1 MSSVTEPDES
11 EPGESEPGEDLEP
24 PRSPGR
30 PRDPDLEARV
40 QRAALELFGEAGWS
54 GLTMDGIASRARVG
68 KSALY
73 LRWADK
79 GEILVAA
86 LRGAQRDALGVP
98 DDDEAPDAGTTPATV
113 RDYLVRH
120 ALRRA
125 NLYLGEYGLAMLRLY
140 TDVRASPE
148 ILGTVRERAITRFV
162 LDERERVAA
171 AIRRGEFAPGASAV
185 RVLDAVEGAVLMHV
199 LVTPPDLLPRVR
211 AGIQGYVELM
221 VDDQL
226 RAAGYR
232 GPVATTA
239 DDLPT
244 PVRTTGS

>member
-1 MSSVTEPDES
+1 VSSATEPDGNGS
-11 EPGESEPGEDLEP
+11 AGDLEP
-24 PRSPGR
+24 PRPPGR

-40 QRAALELFGEAGWS
+40 QRAALELFGQVGWS

-86 LRGAQRDALGVP
+86 LRGVQRDALGVP
-98 DDDEAPDAGTTPATV
+98 DDDEAPDAGATATTV

-125 NLYLGEYGLAMLRLY
+125 NLYLGEYGLAMLRLH
-140 TDVRASPE
+140 TDVWASPE

-185 RVLDAVEGAVLMHV
+185 RVLDAVEGAVLMHM

-211 AGIQGYVELM
+211 AGIQEYVELM

-232 GPVATTA
+232 GPVAAPT
-239 DDLPT
+239 DDGPPT
-244 PVRTTGS
+244 PVRSTGT